1 MTELVVVDQQA
12 QRAISLLDMEPDA
25 MAAKAT
31 KIATVLNDIIEKQK
45 LYTVIQGKKHVRV
58 DAWCALGNFLGV
70 VPRESKVTEH
80 EDGSFTAE
88 VELIRWADGARIG
101 GASAVCSVS
110 EKRWGSAEKYAR
122 RSMAVTRA
130 TGKAFR
136 LAFSWI
142 ICLAGYQPTPVEE
155 MPHDEPVEKP
165 VKAKPTASIYT
176 GTTEQQA
183 IVQGILKS
191 KGIPDTQWADVDAKL
206 MNKPSSELNKII
218 SELQQ

>member
-1 MTELVVVDQQA
+1 MTDLVVVEQEK
-12 QRAISLLDMEPDA
+12 RAISLLDMEPDA
-25 MAAKAT
+25 MAQKAT

-70 VPRESKVTEH
+70 VPRESAVIEL
-80 EDGSFTAE
+80 EDGSFEAK
-88 VELIRWADGARIG
+88 VELIRWSDGARIG
-101 GASAVCSVS
+101 GASAICSVS

-142 ICLAGYQPTPVEE
+142 ICLAGYSATPAEE
-155 MPHDEPVEKP
+155 MPHEEPTP
-165 VKAKPTASIYT
+165 VIPKTKKASPTYS
-176 GTTEQQA
+176 GTTDEQTRLAKYLKDKNIDEALWDKINERMQGKPLAFIDEA
-183 IVQGILKS
+183 IKGVQ
-191 KGIPDTQWADVDAKL
+191 Q
-206 MNKPSSELNKII
+206 
-218 SELQQ
+218 